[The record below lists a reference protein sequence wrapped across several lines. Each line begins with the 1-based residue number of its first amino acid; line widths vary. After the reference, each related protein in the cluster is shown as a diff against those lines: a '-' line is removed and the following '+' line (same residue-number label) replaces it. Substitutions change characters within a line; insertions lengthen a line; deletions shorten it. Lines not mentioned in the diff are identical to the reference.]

1 MKPVSR
7 RRMLGTMVFAG
18 AAFAGRA
25 LAATPPKETGLSFE
39 GLLKHQPGFQPRR
52 PAPEPRELP
61 GFLSRRQLARTYA
74 VYRDAFANLLA
85 AEHSLATASRAP
97 ADRVAYA
104 RLRRD
109 QIEAANSVLLH
120 EFYFRNLASTRVQ
133 PPQYVTANFNEHMGS
148 FGSWREDFAACA
160 RIAETWAVLVYDPYD
175 DRWHNAALG
184 ASDAG
189 GWVGANPLVVCAIA
203 DYAWS
208 IDYRDRDT
216 YVDAFLGRIDWNEV
230 DARYHA
236 VDRQ

>member
-1 MKPVSR
+1 
-7 RRMLGTMVFAG
+7 MVFAG

-160 RIAETWAVLVYDPYD
+160 RIAETWAVLVYDHYD